1 MNNDNNSAPRSACET
16 LAIPQSLERLWEEV
30 FQEASVIA
38 EVKEEIEDC
47 LGFHFSRL
55 SQQPDNRSIRR
66 QRNPADL
73 TSAASL
79 VAALL
84 PAQMASEAG
93 YFHVDHLLALTRLLS
108 VLEFVKIAN
117 RVPFD
122 VTDLRKVLAQGSEE
136 QFGPRQVAL
145 AFAEIYSRNVLG
157 QKDLRIEVEKL
168 RGAIRQIQMDPDSLV
183 GFGEALHR
191 MGEKGLAE
199 VCFKR
204 GQDASQ
210 PLAALATLRIAQ
222 YDEKGSEHALLRFMA
237 AARGISVGWA
247 IAGFGLLKEAISLL
261 STVATQIDEKTLS
274 SFFNLL
280 DVEDSLVRLSI
291 LDEDSQ
297 HQLKAGLLS
306 QDEILSRILSSLPL
320 YHEQIIGSFQAPNVS
335 QGEGVGNA

>member
-38 EVKEEIEDC
+38 DVEEEIEDC

-93 YFHVDHLLALTRLLS
+93 YFHVDHLMALTRLLS

-122 VTDLRKVLAQGSEE
+122 VTDLRKVLAQESEE

-145 AFAEIYSRNVLG
+145 AFAEIYCHKILG

-168 RGAIRQIQMDPDSLV
+168 QVVFRQLQTDPDSLV
-183 GFGEALHR
+183 GLGEALHR
-191 MGEKGLAE
+191 MGETELAE

-204 GQDASQ
+204 VQDASQ
-210 PLAALATLRIAQ
+210 PLAALATLRVAQ
-222 YDEKGSEHALLRFMA
+222 YDECGSEHDLVRFMA

-247 IAGFGLLKEAISLL
+247 IAGYGLLKEAIALL
-261 STVATQIDEKTLS
+261 AIVASQIDEKTLN
-274 SFFNLL
+274 SFFELL
-280 DVEDSLVRLSI
+280 DGVDNLAKLAFR
-291 LDEDSQ
+291 DEDVRRRLQ
-297 HQLKAGLLS
+297 KGILTKDAILLRIIES
-306 QDEILSRILSSLPL
+306 VAEYQKLLTNSLLVAPLSYDDRMG
-320 YHEQIIGSFQAPNVS
+320 HA
-335 QGEGVGNA
+335 

>member
-38 EVKEEIEDC
+38 DVEEEIEDC

-73 TSAASL
+73 TSAASR

-93 YFHVDHLLALTRLLS
+93 YFHVDHLMALTRLLS

-122 VTDLRKVLAQGSEE
+122 LADLRTVLAQESRE
-136 QFGPRQVAL
+136 QFGLRQVAL

-168 RGAIRQIQMDPDSLV
+168 RGVFRQMQMDPDSLV
-183 GFGEALHR
+183 GFAEALHR
-191 MGEKGLAE
+191 MGEKELAE

-222 YDEKGSEHALLRFMA
+222 YDECGSEHDLVRFMA

-247 IAGFGLLKEAISLL
+247 IAGYGLLKEAIALL
-261 STVATQIDEKTLS
+261 VIVASQIDAKTLN
-274 SFFNLL
+274 SFFEMLEG
-280 DVEDSLVRLSI
+280 VDSLVKLSFP
-291 LDEDSQ
+291 EGQ
-297 HQLKAGLLS
+297 YRFRLKAGVFT
-306 QDEILSRILSSLPL
+306 QEEIFNRTVDCLPMYQMQMVSLHSENWTDSSGL
-320 YHEQIIGSFQAPNVS
+320 
-335 QGEGVGNA
+335 GNA

>member
-38 EVKEEIEDC
+38 NVEEEIEDC

-93 YFHVDHLLALTRLLS
+93 YFHVDHLMALTRLLS

-122 VTDLRKVLAQGSEE
+122 MTDLRKVLAQESRE
-136 QFGPRQVAL
+136 QLGLRRAVL
-145 AFAEIYSRNVLG
+145 AFVEIYCRKILD
-157 QKDLRIEVEKL
+157 QKDLRSEEENLQEVF
-168 RGAIRQIQMDPDSLV
+168 RQMQTEPDNLV

-199 VCFKR
+199 VCFRR

-247 IAGFGLLKEAISLL
+247 IAGFGLLKEAIKLL
-261 STVATQIDEKTLS
+261 MTVASEIDVGMLN
-274 SFFNLL
+274 SFL
-280 DVEDSLVRLSI
+280 DALDGEDSLAKFAFPDRACRLS
-291 LDEDSQ
+291 
-297 HQLKAGLLS
+297 LKAGDFT
-306 QDEILSRILSSLPL
+306 QEEIFKRIFDKLPFYQSSLAEL
-320 YHEQIIGSFQAPNVS
+320 MFTDRKQHES
-335 QGEGVGNA
+335 VGNA

>member
-1 MNNDNNSAPRSACET
+1 MNNDNKSAPRSACET
-16 LAIPQSLERLWEEV
+16 LAISQSLERLWEEI
-30 FQEASVIA
+30 FQETSVIA
-38 EVKEEIEDC
+38 DLEKEIEDC

-55 SQQPDNRSIRR
+55 NQQSDNRSVRR

-73 TSAASL
+73 ISAASL

-93 YFHVDHLLALTRLLS
+93 YFHVDHLMALTRLLS

-122 VTDLRKVLAQGSEE
+122 MTDLRKVLAQESRE
-136 QFGPRQVAL
+136 QLGLRRVVL
-145 AFAEIYSRNVLG
+145 AFVEIYCRKILD
-157 QKDLRIEVEKL
+157 QKDLRSEEENLQEVF
-168 RGAIRQIQMDPDSLV
+168 RQMQTEPDNLV

-247 IAGFGLLKEAISLL
+247 IAGFGLLKEAIKLL
-261 STVATQIDEKTLS
+261 MTVASEIDVGMLN
-274 SFFNLL
+274 SFL
-280 DVEDSLVRLSI
+280 DALDGEDSLAKFAFPDRACRLS
-291 LDEDSQ
+291 
-297 HQLKAGLLS
+297 LKAGDFT
-306 QDEILSRILSSLPL
+306 QEEIFKRIFDKLPFYQSSLAEL
-320 YHEQIIGSFQAPNVS
+320 MFTDRKQHES
-335 QGEGVGNA
+335 VGNA

>member
-1 MNNDNNSAPRSACET
+1 MNNDNNSTPRSACET

-38 EVKEEIEDC
+38 DVEEEIEDC

-93 YFHVDHLLALTRLLS
+93 YFHVDHLMALTRLLS

-122 VTDLRKVLAQGSEE
+122 VTDLHKVLAQESRE
-136 QFGPRQVAL
+136 QFGLRRVAL
-145 AFAEIYSRNVLG
+145 AFVEIYCHKILG
-157 QKDLRIEVEKL
+157 QKDLSIEVEKL
-168 RGAIRQIQMDPDSLV
+168 QVVFRQLKTDPDSLV
-183 GFGEALHR
+183 GLGEALHR
-191 MGEKGLAE
+191 MGETELAE

-204 GQDASQ
+204 GQEASQ

-222 YDEKGSEHALLRFMA
+222 YDECGSEHDLVRFMA

-247 IAGFGLLKEAISLL
+247 IAGYGLLSESIELL
-261 STVATQIDEKTLS
+261 GTVVSQIDERTLNSFFDLLNGGDSLLKLSFPNSVSRSQLQAGRLTHEEILKRITLS
-274 SFFNLL
+274 IPMFQRGL
-280 DVEDSLVRLSI
+280 VEQLF
-291 LDEDSQ
+291 DEVKKSNEITG
-297 HQLKAGLLS
+297 KA
-306 QDEILSRILSSLPL
+306 
-320 YHEQIIGSFQAPNVS
+320 
-335 QGEGVGNA
+335 

>member
-16 LAIPQSLERLWEEV
+16 LAIPKSLERLWEEV

-38 EVKEEIEDC
+38 DVEEEIEDC
-47 LGFHFSRL
+47 LGFYFSRL

-93 YFHVDHLLALTRLLS
+93 YFHVDHLMALTRLLS

-122 VTDLRKVLAQGSEE
+122 VADLRTVLAQESEK
-136 QFGPRQVAL
+136 QFGPRKVAL
-145 AFAEIYSRNVLG
+145 AFVEIYCHKVLG
-157 QKDLRIEVEKL
+157 QELKIEVEKL
-168 RGAIRQIQMDPDSLV
+168 REVVRQMQTDPDSLV
-183 GFGEALHR
+183 GLGEALHR
-191 MGEKGLAE
+191 MGEKELAE
-199 VCFKR
+199 DCFKR

-222 YDEKGSEHALLRFMA
+222 YDERGSEHALVRFMA

-247 IAGFGLLKEAISLL
+247 IAGFGLLKEAINLL

-274 SFFNLL
+274 SFFEML
-280 DVEDSLVRLSI
+280 DGVDDLTRLAFPDEGVRRRLHEGI
-291 LDEDSQ
+291 LT
-297 HQLKAGLLS
+297 
-306 QDEILSRILSSLPL
+306 QDVILSRIIESVPRYQILVANALRVDSSKANDS
-320 YHEQIIGSFQAPNVS
+320 I
-335 QGEGVGNA
+335 GNA

>member
-16 LAIPQSLERLWEEV
+16 LAIPKSLERLWEEV

-38 EVKEEIEDC
+38 DVEEEIEDC
-47 LGFHFSRL
+47 LSFHFSRL

-122 VTDLRKVLAQGSEE
+122 FADLRTVLAQEPRG

-145 AFAEIYSRNVLG
+145 AFAEIHCHKALG
-157 QKDLRIEVEKL
+157 QKDLRIEVKKL
-168 RGAIRQIQMDPDSLV
+168 REVFRQMQTEPDNLV

-191 MGEKGLAE
+191 MGEKDLAE

-210 PLAALATLRIAQ
+210 PLAALATLRSAQ
-222 YDEKGSEHALLRFMA
+222 YDESGSEHALVRFMA

-247 IAGFGLLKEAISLL
+247 IAGYGLLREAIELL
-261 STVATQIDEKTLS
+261 MDVASQVDEKDLN
-274 SFFNLL
+274 SFFDALEG
-280 DVEDSLVRLSI
+280 EDSLAKLTFPDTGCR
-291 LDEDSQ
+291 
-297 HQLKAGLLS
+297 HRLKAGLFT
-306 QDEILSRILSSLPL
+306 QDEIFSRVVKCIPAYNTLLSEVLLSESK
-320 YHEQIIGSFQAPNVS
+320 QQNIGF
-335 QGEGVGNA
+335 GNA